1 VILAD
6 YSYIVQL
13 LDLQKKVRSDISA
26 EYWLH
31 KECAYREMQLF
42 DWGLMW
48 IRHPLSMYGIGYIL
62 SMDAYDVHRKKR
74 FTEVCAIYLCIFLAV
89 HI

>member
-1 VILAD
+1 
-6 YSYIVQL
+6 
-13 LDLQKKVRSDISA
+13 
-26 EYWLH
+26 
-31 KECAYREMQLF
+31 
-42 DWGLMW
+42 
-48 IRHPLSMYGIGYIL
+48 LSMYGIGYIL